1 MVRIRRLC
9 INVNITN
16 ALPIIAS
23 NSMAT
28 YRMICI
34 RIVVN
39 HDVNDVDGVGL
50 LDKITSAPNS
60 VTGIKLAAATLSF
73 SQVVATVTEVAFIK

>member
-23 NSMAT
+23 NSIAT
-28 YRMICI
+28 YRIICI

-39 HDVNDVDGVGL
+39 HDENDVDAGVGVE
-50 LDKITSAPNS
+50 KIRSAPVS
-60 VTGIKLAAATLSF
+60 VAGKKIAALSF
-73 SQVVATVTEVAFIK
+73 SQVVAIVSKVVFIE